1 MTNNSAPKTITIIIP
16 VFNEERNIVAA
27 VEAVEKLFAEKLAAY
42 RLEIVINDNA
52 STDGSWEIIKQ
63 LAATRSHL
71 RGYRFSRNFGYQ
83 NSIFAGMSVSTGDAV
98 VELDADL
105 EDPPDVIPHFVS
117 WWEQGYDVV
126 YGVRSSRHGSEFTK
140 TSASAFY
147 RILNKFSDLKIPEN
161 AGDFRLLDRK
171 VVDVLLKLPE
181 HHLYLRGLVSY
192 VGFKQKA
199 VEYDRNPRASGAS
212 KFSLLQYSVLALD
225 AITSFTRTPLRLV
238 GGLGVILFLISAILA
253 TNYIIGRIFF
263 GTPLPGFTTLVV
275 LMLFLHSIT
284 FIFLGIHGEYLSR
297 VFDDTKNRPRAI
309 IAEAT
314 EDTDLPRIV

>member
-1 MTNNSAPKTITIIIP
+1 MNEVATPKTISIIIP
-16 VFNEERNIVAA
+16 VFNEERNIRSA
-27 VEAVEKLFAEKLAAY
+27 VEAVERLFAGALSAY
-42 RLEIVINDNA
+42 GLEIVVTDNA
-52 STDGSWEIIKQ
+52 STDRTWEIVKE
-63 LAATRSHL
+63 LAADRPHL

-83 NSIFAGMSVSTGDAV
+83 NSIFAGMSMCTGDAV
-98 VELDADL
+98 VEVDADL
-105 EDPPDVIPHFVS
+105 EDPPEVIPSFVKE
-117 WWEQGYDVV
+117 WEQGYDVV
-126 YGVRSSRHGSEFTK
+126 YGVRSSRHGSEFQK
-140 TSASAFY
+140 ASFAFFY

-171 VVDVLLKLPE
+171 VVNVLLKLPE

-212 KFSLLQYSVLALD
+212 KFNLVQYAILALD

-238 GGLGVILFLISAILA
+238 GGLGVILFLVSAALA
-253 TNYIIGRIFF
+253 TNYIIGRMFF

-314 EDTDLPRIV
+314 EKTDLPWIV